1 MGAIFLGSFVSGELP
16 QQKVPRVAFLGRSN
30 VGKSSLINL
39 LSGTRIAR
47 VSKTPGRTQTLN
59 LYGINDQWILGDFPG
74 FGFAQVSKDT
84 RKSWERLIRKFLTPK
99 NFQHAIHIVDA
110 RHVGM
115 ETDLI
120 LRDWLKSQGIPGTVV
135 LTKVD
140 KLNQKMRVEAERKAR
155 NVFSGQPLLFA
166 STVTREG
173 KKELEKIL
181 QNLTSM
187 APSQRRGSAV
197 TE

>member
-16 QQKVPRVAFLGRSN
+16 QQKEPRVAFLGRSN

-59 LYGINDQWILGDFPG
+59 LYGINDKWILGDFPG

-115 ETDLI
+115 DADLI
-120 LRDWLKSQGIPGTVV
+120 LRDWLESQGITGTVV

-155 NVFSGQPLLFA
+155 NVFPGQPLVFA

-181 QNLTSM
+181 QNMTSM
-187 APSQRRGSAV
+187 ALPQRRGSAV